1 MFCSNCGKKLQD
13 GWTVC
18 PNCGQPVE
26 QTSPEQ
32 ISESGQSQNIEYN
45 TQTFDYIQSDLQ
57 NGHNDRESKKV
68 TETTSLTGYQK
79 FRFWSAM
86 VCGII
91 VAVVF
96 FIMGQYLAGAVMM
109 LAAVLFCPLILG
121 KFSGWKRAIFICF
134 AILAA
139 GLSAEIYYASNGKK
153 DEASDKVTTKQS
165 EVSEDQTEM
174 ITDASEDLSTDTSTD
189 AQVTEKNS
197 SENTSEAQTAYS
209 ADMVIDSDM
218 SAQVETVNYTGV
230 YYLPYINYDGAA
242 CDEVN
247 KRIEKLA
254 QKYIEN
260 TDEYGSG
267 CMGISYKWTLYGN
280 ILSLIIPLQF
290 DADMVEYNVYVLDLK
305 NDKLLTKKDLLAEL
319 NIDEADYEQDAQDT
333 MDACFYSLYGSFKDT
348 DDYYDVVY
356 NETIASENVAE
367 ALPYIDENGTLGAVA
382 KIYSMAGANY
392 YYHMV
397 TVLALD
403 GACEYSGESDNYNSK
418 VLANT
423 DNQSG
428 SQETGDTSDSEYML
442 PNSDSEYIS
451 DSDLDGLTP
460 DECRLALNEIYA
472 RHGRKFNDPDYQA
485 YFNSKSWYNGTIDP
499 DDFDDTAMFNQYEL
513 ANRDYII
520 DYEKRMGYR

>member
-13 GWTVC
+13 GWAVC

-45 TQTFDYIQSDLQ
+45 TQTFDYIQPDLQ

-79 FRFWSAM
+79 FRFWSAT

-121 KFSGWKRAIFICF
+121 KFGGWKRAIFICF

-189 AQVTEKNS
+189 AQVTEENS
-197 SENTSEAQTAYS
+197 SENTSEAQTVYS

-290 DADMVEYNVYVLDLK
+290 DADMV
-305 NDKLLTKKDLLAEL
+305 
-319 NIDEADYEQDAQDT
+319 
-333 MDACFYSLYGSFKDT
+333 
-348 DDYYDVVY
+348 
-356 NETIASENVAE
+356 
-367 ALPYIDENGTLGAVA
+367 
-382 KIYSMAGANY
+382 
-392 YYHMV
+392 
-397 TVLALD
+397 
-403 GACEYSGESDNYNSK
+403 
-418 VLANT
+418 
-423 DNQSG
+423 
-428 SQETGDTSDSEYML
+428 
-442 PNSDSEYIS
+442 
-451 DSDLDGLTP
+451 
-460 DECRLALNEIYA
+460 
-472 RHGRKFNDPDYQA
+472 
-485 YFNSKSWYNGTIDP
+485 
-499 DDFDDTAMFNQYEL
+499 
-513 ANRDYII
+513 
-520 DYEKRMGYR
+520 